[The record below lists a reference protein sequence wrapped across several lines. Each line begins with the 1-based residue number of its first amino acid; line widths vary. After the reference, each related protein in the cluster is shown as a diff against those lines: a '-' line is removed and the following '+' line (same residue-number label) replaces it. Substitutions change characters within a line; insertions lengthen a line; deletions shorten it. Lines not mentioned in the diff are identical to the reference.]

1 MNRILFT
8 YDLNKEVSAAKRAQ
22 LREAIISTFPTRWSR
37 LTTTWIVETSLTA
50 VQVRDWVAQHL
61 DSNDELFV
69 VDITGKAAAWQGF
82 DANADEWLVDVLN
95 R

>member
-1 MNRILFT
+1 MNKILFT

-69 VDITGKAAAWQGF
+69 VDITGKQAAWQGF
-82 DANADEWLVDVLN
+82 DAKGSEWLADVLN

>member
-1 MNRILFT
+1 MNKILFS
-8 YDLNKEVSAAKRAQ
+8 YDLNKEASAAKRTQ
-22 LREAIISTFPTRWSR
+22 LREAIISAFPTRWSR
-37 LTTTWIVETSLTA
+37 LTTTWIVETSLSA

-69 VDITGKAAAWQGF
+69 VDISGKQAAWQGF
-82 DANADEWLVDVLN
+82 DAKGNEWLTDVLN